1 MSGNPTEQVKETLTA
16 VASTSGEWA
25 QKNVMNPVRSYMAPE
40 KSSETENTENKIS
53 PEESEQIDRMEKDK
67 VVEFLQEKNKSY
79 AWPGSKRK
87 S

>member
-1 MSGNPTEQVKETLTA
+1 MSGNPTEQVTETLTA
-16 VASTSGEWA
+16 ATTTSGEWA
-25 QKNVMNPVRSYMAPE
+25 QQNVVNPIRSYLAPE
-40 KSSETENTENKIS
+40 QSSETENPENKIS
-53 PEESEQIDRMEKDK
+53 PEESEQIDRMENDK